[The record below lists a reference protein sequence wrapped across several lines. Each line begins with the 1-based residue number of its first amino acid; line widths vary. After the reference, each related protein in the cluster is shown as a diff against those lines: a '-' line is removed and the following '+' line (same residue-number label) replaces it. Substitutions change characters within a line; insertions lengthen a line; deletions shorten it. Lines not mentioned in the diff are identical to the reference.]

1 MYKLT
6 MVLNGIYR
14 HKRRNIISCLLLI
27 AVLSVTFCGFFYKSF
42 AEEQKEAVAERYENR
57 YRVAF
62 QNELQFDSAHP
73 KLSALDARLNGT
85 SQTDGVPDVY
95 FDADAMEEYNH
106 PYPATAEMFASLG
119 AAAECR
125 DYSLAYAETAYG
137 FSGDVPECVQICSTR
152 YTTCR
157 RTVVCRQK
165 S

>member
-14 HKRRNIISCLLLI
+14 HKRRNIVSCLLLI

-42 AEEQKEAVAERYENR
+42 AEEQKKSVAERYENR

-85 SQTDGVPDVY
+85 
-95 FDADAMEEYNH
+95 
-106 PYPATAEMFASLG
+106 
-119 AAAECR
+119 
-125 DYSLAYAETAYG
+125 
-137 FSGDVPECVQICSTR
+137 
-152 YTTCR
+152 
-157 RTVVCRQK
+157 
-165 S
+165 